1 MKKQQFLEFW
11 KNIENKDTQ
20 YRAFYLICSD
30 KNKKFIIDPKKKD
43 VEIIGKVIRAIK
55 NFE

>member
-30 KNKKFIIDPKKKD
+30 KNKKFISIADF
-43 VEIIGKVIRAIK
+43 KVFFK
-55 NFE
+55 